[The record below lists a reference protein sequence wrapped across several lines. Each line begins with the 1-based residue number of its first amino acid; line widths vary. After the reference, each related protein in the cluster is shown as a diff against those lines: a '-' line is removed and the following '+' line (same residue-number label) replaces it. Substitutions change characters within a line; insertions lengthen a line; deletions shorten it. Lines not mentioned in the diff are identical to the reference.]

1 LANYYNTAGLTFKK
15 LKQYDRA
22 IEHFNKSL
30 EIVQRDSIYTWVG
43 LLAGNIGSVYYDM
56 GDVNKAIPLL
66 EKDLQLS
73 YESHSYASAANAS
86 QFLAKIF
93 LEEGDFGKAESYY
106 HQALDIDKKS
116 PRLTLAK
123 DVNEGLY
130 NLYKKTGKTTK
141 ALMYHEQFVT
151 LRDSLERQ
159 NKVEQLKRL
168 ELKFQYEKSE
178 QERQAEIN
186 SLQQEQAA
194 SQKTQYAII
203 AGALLLLISIGL
215 LFYAY
220 RQRSQ
225 RKQVV
230 TELELESNRKEL
242 VHYTE
247 RLIQKTNLVEELNQQ
262 LDNIRAMGEGKLD
275 NRTELLSKLIDS
287 TILTDDEWSDF
298 KKIFDQVHRGFFARI
313 RDRYT
318 DLTEGEIRLIALL
331 KLNLS
336 SKEIA
341 NMLGIS
347 VDSVI
352 KSRYRLRKKIGTEAD
367 FSLEQFVT
375 SV

>member
-1 LANYYNTAGLTFKK
+1 
-15 LKQYDRA
+15 
-22 IEHFNKSL
+22 
-30 EIVQRDSIYTWVG
+30 
-43 LLAGNIGSVYYDM
+43 
-56 GDVNKAIPLL
+56 
-66 EKDLQLS
+66 
-73 YESHSYASAANAS
+73 
-86 QFLAKIF
+86 
-93 LEEGDFGKAESYY
+93 
-106 HQALDIDKKS
+106 
-116 PRLTLAK
+116 
-123 DVNEGLY
+123 
-130 NLYKKTGKTTK
+130 
-141 ALMYHEQFVT
+141 MYHEQFVT

-275 NRTELLSKLIDS
+275 DRTELLSKLIDS